1 MPTGN
6 RHPNRTDRVQCR
18 QNLRQALINKRIQ
31 GKQLGPHEIVNEIL
45 HPSMHISKLEREVF
59 HVQWEAI
66 RNITQKRVEEQHAK
80 NLLLANSTT
89 RSQNSTAIDLGE
101 PPSQLTRSCRLIYT
115 IQASWSHW
123 WMCQVPWQEIQ

>member
-1 MPTGN
+1 MHTGN

-18 QNLRQALINKRIQ
+18 QNLRQALLNKRIQ
-31 GKQLGPHEIVNEIL
+31 GKQLGPHEIVNDIL

-80 NLLLANSTT
+80 NLLLANSTHA
-89 RSQNSTAIDLGE
+89 QNSTAIDLGE
-101 PPSQLTRSCRLIYT
+101 LLSLSLQHISTT
-115 IQASWSHW
+115 
-123 WMCQVPWQEIQ
+123 